1 MSSDPQITFAI
12 PFYSG
17 VPYLRRAIESV
28 QAQSLN
34 DWVCIVVDDAGTE
47 TETEAAVASYGDTRI
62 RYVRNQNN
70 LGLAGNWN
78 EALRISDTPL
88 VTLLH
93 SDDELMPGYGEAVI
107 AAHVAHPDAVA
118 VFTRASIIDTDSK
131 PVFSFP
137 DRIKRITE
145 SLKGSAATV
154 SGEQGLNGLLRGQY
168 IFCPTLCYRASR
180 LEPDPFQARWRM
192 VADLEFLAS
201 TLLRGGEFVGIPEE
215 LYAYR
220 RHEESQ
226 TALLTATT
234 ERFDE
239 EIEIYG
245 ELSGRAEA
253 LGWSRAART
262 AKTKRIIRLHLM
274 YRIIG
279 DLLHRRLE
287 PARSKR
293 AALKRASHA

>member
-1 MSSDPQITFAI
+1 MSSSAQITFAI

-17 VPYLRRAIESV
+17 VPYLRHAIESV
-28 QAQSLN
+28 RAQSLK
-34 DWVCIVVDDAGTE
+34 DWVCIVVDDAGAETDTE
-47 TETEAAVASYGDTRI
+47 SAVASYGDSRI
-62 RYVRNQNN
+62 RYVRNQSN

-88 VTLLH
+88 VALLH

-107 AAHVAHPDAVA
+107 AAHVAHPNAVA
-118 VFTRASIIDTDSK
+118 VFTRASIIGPDSK
-131 PVFSFP
+131 PVFSLP
-137 DRIKRITE
+137 DRIKRVIE

-154 SGEQGLNGLLRGQY
+154 SGEEGLNGLLKGQY

-180 LEPDPFQARWRM
+180 LDADPFQPRWRM

-201 TLLRGGEFVGIPEE
+201 TLLKGGEFVGIPEE
-215 LYAYR
+215 LYSYR

-253 LGWSRAART
+253 LGWLTAART
-262 AKTKRIIRLHLM
+262 ADTKRIIRLHLT

-279 DLLHRRLE
+279 DLLHGRRE

-293 AALKRASHA
+293 AALKRASRA

>member
-1 MSSDPQITFAI
+1 MSGSTQITFAI

-17 VPYLRRAIESV
+17 VPYLRRAIKSV
-28 QAQSLN
+28 QAQSLK
-34 DWVCIVVDDAGTE
+34 DWVCIVVDDAGVDSD
-47 TETEAAVASYGDTRI
+47 TEAVVASYSDSRI
-62 RYVRNQNN
+62 RYVRNQTN

-78 EALRISDTPL
+78 QALRLSDTPL

-93 SDDELMPGYGEAVI
+93 SDDELTPGYGEAVI
-107 AAHVAHPDAVA
+107 ASHAAHPDAVA
-118 VFTRASIIDTDSK
+118 VFTRASIIDAHSE

-145 SLKGSAATV
+145 SLKGSTATV

-180 LEPDPFQARWRM
+180 LDPEPFQHRWRM

-201 TLLRGGEFVGIPEE
+201 TLLNGGEFVGIPEE
-215 LYAYR
+215 LYSYR
-220 RHEESQ
+220 RHEASQ

-245 ELSGRAEA
+245 ELATRAEA
-253 LGWSRAART
+253 LGWSRAAQT
-262 AKTKRIIRLHLM
+262 AKKRRIIRLHLA

-279 DLLHRRLE
+279 DLLHGRFE

-293 AALKRASHA
+293 SALKRASQA

>member
-1 MSSDPQITFAI
+1 MSSDPRITFAI

-28 QAQSLN
+28 REQSLQ
-34 DWVCIVVDDAGTE
+34 DWVCIVVDDAGAE
-47 TETEAAVASYGDTRI
+47 TDTEAAVASYGDTRI

-107 AAHVAHPDAVA
+107 AAHVAHPNAVA

-245 ELSGRAEA
+245 ELATHAEA

-279 DLLHRRLE
+279 DLLHRRLK

>member
-1 MSSDPQITFAI
+1 MSSSTQITFAI

-28 QAQSLN
+28 RAQSLE
-34 DWVCIVVDDAGTE
+34 DWVCIVVDDAGAE
-47 TETEAAVASYGDTRI
+47 TDTEAAVASYGDSRI
-62 RYVRNQNN
+62 RYVRNQSN

-78 EALRISDTPL
+78 QALRISDTPL

-93 SDDELMPGYGEAVI
+93 SDDELLPGYAEAVI
-107 AAHVAHPDAVA
+107 ATHMAHPNAVA

-137 DRIKRITE
+137 DRIKRVIE
-145 SLKGSAATV
+145 SLKGSEPSV
-154 SGEQGLNGLLRGQY
+154 SGEEGLNGLLRGQY
-168 IFCPTLCYRASR
+168 IFCPTLCYRAS
-180 LEPDPFQARWRM
+180 LLNPDPFQSRWRM

-201 TLLRGGEFVGIPEE
+201 TLLHGGEFVGVPEE

-245 ELSGRAEA
+245 ELSTRAEA

-262 AKTKRIIRLHLM
+262 ARSRRIIRLHLA

-293 AALKRASHA
+293 TALKRASQA

>member
-28 QAQSLN
+28 REQSLQ
-34 DWVCIVVDDAGTE
+34 DWVCIVVDDAGAE
-47 TETEAAVASYGDTRI
+47 TDTEAAVASYGDTRI

-245 ELSGRAEA
+245 ELATHAEA

>member
-34 DWVCIVVDDAGTE
+34 DWVCIVVDDAGAE
-47 TETEAAVASYGDTRI
+47 TETEAAVASYGDPRI
-62 RYVRNQNN
+62 SYVRNQIN

-107 AAHVAHPDAVA
+107 AAHVAHPNAVA
-118 VFTRASIIDTDSK
+118 VFTRASIIGADSK
-131 PVFSFP
+131 PVFSLP
-137 DRIKRITE
+137 DRIKRIIE
-145 SLKGSAATV
+145 SLKGSEATV
-154 SGEQGLNGLLRGQY
+154 SGEEGLNGLLRGQY

-201 TLLRGGEFVGIPEE
+201 TLLNGGEFVGIPEE
-215 LYAYR
+215 FYAYR

-262 AKTKRIIRLHLM
+262 AKTKRIIRLHLA

-279 DLLHRRLE
+279 DLLHRRVQ

-293 AALKRASHA
+293 AALKRASQD

>member
-34 DWVCIVVDDAGTE
+34 DWVCIVVDDAGAETDTE
-47 TETEAAVASYGDTRI
+47 SAVASYGDPRI
-62 RYVRNQNN
+62 SYVRNQIN

-107 AAHVAHPDAVA
+107 AAHVAHPNAVA
-118 VFTRASIIDTDSK
+118 VFTRASIIGADSK
-131 PVFSFP
+131 PVFSLP
-137 DRIKRITE
+137 DRVKRIIE
-145 SLKGSAATV
+145 SLKGSEATV
-154 SGEQGLNGLLRGQY
+154 SGEEGLNGLLRGQY
-168 IFCPTLCYRASR
+168 IFCPTLCYRSSL

-192 VADLEFLAS
+192 VADLEFLAT
-201 TLLRGGEFVGIPEE
+201 TLLKGGEFVGIPEE
-215 LYAYR
+215 LYSYR

-239 EIEIYG
+239 EIELFG
-245 ELSGRAEA
+245 ELAGRAEA

-262 AKTKRIIRLHLM
+262 AKTKRIIRLHLA

-279 DLLHRRLE
+279 DLLHRRVQ

-293 AALKRASHA
+293 AALKRASQD

>member
-28 QAQSLN
+28 RAQSLKN
-34 DWVCIVVDDAGTE
+34 WVCIVVDDAGSE
-47 TETEAAVASYGDTRI
+47 TDTEAAVASYGDTRI
-62 RYVRNQNN
+62 RYVRNQTN

-78 EALRISDTPL
+78 QALRISDTPL

-93 SDDELMPGYGEAVI
+93 SDDELHPEYAESVI
-107 AAHVAHPDAVA
+107 STHMAYPNAVA

-137 DRIKRITE
+137 DRIKRVIE
-145 SLKGSAATV
+145 SLKGSAPTV
-154 SGEQGLNGLLRGQY
+154 SGEEGLNGLLRGQY

-180 LEPDPFQARWRM
+180 LDPDPFQPRWRM
-192 VADLEFLAS
+192 VADLEFLAT
-201 TLLRGGEFVGIPEE
+201 TLLNGGEFVGIPEE
-215 LYAYR
+215 LYSYR
-220 RHEESQ
+220 RHDKSQ

-245 ELSGRAEA
+245 ELSTRAEA
-253 LGWSRAART
+253 LGWLTAART
-262 AKTKRIIRLHLM
+262 ADTKRIIRLHLT

-279 DLLHRRLE
+279 DLLHGRRE

>member
-28 QAQSLN
+28 QAQSLQ
-34 DWVCIVVDDAGTE
+34 DWVCIVVDDAGAE
-47 TETEAAVASYGDTRI
+47 TETEAAVASYGDPRI
-62 RYVRNQNN
+62 SYVRNQIN

-78 EALRISDTPL
+78 QALRISDTPL

-107 AAHVAHPDAVA
+107 AAHVAHPNAVA
-118 VFTRASIIDTDSK
+118 VFTRASIIGADSK
-131 PVFSFP
+131 PVFSLP
-137 DRIKRITE
+137 DRIKRIIE
-145 SLKGSAATV
+145 SLKGSETTV
-154 SGEQGLNGLLRGQY
+154 SGEEGLNGLLRGQY

-201 TLLRGGEFVGIPEE
+201 TILKGGEFVGIPEE
-215 LYAYR
+215 LYSYR

-262 AKTKRIIRLHLM
+262 AKTKRIIRLHLA

-279 DLLHRRLE
+279 DLLHRRVQ

-293 AALKRASHA
+293 AALKRASQD

>member
-28 QAQSLN
+28 REQSLQ
-34 DWVCIVVDDAGTE
+34 DWVCIVVDDAGAE
-47 TETEAAVASYGDTRI
+47 TDTEAAVASYGDTRI

>member
-1 MSSDPQITFAI
+1 
-12 PFYSG
+12 
-17 VPYLRRAIESV
+17 
-28 QAQSLN
+28 
-34 DWVCIVVDDAGTE
+34 
-47 TETEAAVASYGDTRI
+47 
-62 RYVRNQNN
+62 
-70 LGLAGNWN
+70 
-78 EALRISDTPL
+78 
-88 VTLLH
+88 
-93 SDDELMPGYGEAVI
+93 
-107 AAHVAHPDAVA
+107 
-118 VFTRASIIDTDSK
+118 
-131 PVFSFP
+131 
-137 DRIKRITE
+137 
-145 SLKGSAATV
+145 
-154 SGEQGLNGLLRGQY
+154 NGLLRGQY
-168 IFCPTLCYRASR
+168 IFCPTLCYRAS
-180 LEPDPFQARWRM
+180 LLNPDPFQSRWRM

-201 TLLRGGEFVGIPEE
+201 TLLHGGKFVGVPEE

-245 ELSGRAEA
+245 ELSTRAEA

-262 AKTKRIIRLHLM
+262 ARSRRIIRLHLA

-293 AALKRASHA
+293 TALKRASQA

>member
-28 QAQSLN
+28 REQSLQ
-34 DWVCIVVDDAGTE
+34 DWVCIVVDDAGAE
-47 TETEAAVASYGDTRI
+47 TDTEAAVASYGDTRI

-107 AAHVAHPDAVA
+107 AAHVAHPNAVA
-118 VFTRASIIDTDSK
+118 VFTRASIIGADSK
-131 PVFSFP
+131 PVFSLP
-137 DRIKRITE
+137 DRIKRVIE
-145 SLKGSAATV
+145 SLKGSETTV
-154 SGEQGLNGLLRGQY
+154 SGEEGLNGLLRGQY
-168 IFCPTLCYRASR
+168 IFCPTLCYRASL

-201 TLLRGGEFVGIPEE
+201 TILKGGEFLGIPEE
-215 LYAYR
+215 LYSYR

-262 AKTKRIIRLHLM
+262 ARKRRIIRLHLA

-279 DLLHRRLE
+279 DLLHRRVQ

-293 AALKRASHA
+293 AALKRASQD

>member
-34 DWVCIVVDDAGTE
+34 DWVCIVVDDAGAE
-47 TETEAAVASYGDTRI
+47 TETEAAVASYGDSRI
-62 RYVRNQNN
+62 RYVRNQSN

-78 EALRISDTPL
+78 QALRISVTPL

-93 SDDELMPGYGEAVI
+93 SDDELLPGYAEAVI
-107 AAHVAHPDAVA
+107 ATHTAHPNAVA
-118 VFTRASIIDTDSK
+118 VFTRASIIGADSK
-131 PVFSFP
+131 PVFSLP
-137 DRIKRITE
+137 DRIKRIIE
-145 SLKGSAATV
+145 SLKGSETTV
-154 SGEQGLNGLLRGQY
+154 SGEEGLNGLLRGQY

-201 TLLRGGEFVGIPEE
+201 TILKGGEFLGIPEE
-215 LYAYR
+215 LYSYR

-262 AKTKRIIRLHLM
+262 AKTKRIIRLHLA

-279 DLLHRRLE
+279 DLLHRRVQ

-293 AALKRASHA
+293 AALKRASQD